1 MDKATEKTK
10 KNKKKKP
17 LRRAKHWG
25 TQVLPMA
32 GRLAVL
38 LIAIVVLGL
47 MFSAL
52 QGVGSAWL
60 RVALS
65 GAWSETESVS
75 CRFSSASASMPG
87 TTPQVESEMWRIP
100 MFSPSG

>member
-1 MDKATEKTK
+1 MDKATDKTK

-17 LRRAKHWG
+17 LRRAKRWG
-25 TQVLPMA
+25 GQVLPMA

-52 QGVGSAWL
+52 QGVG
-60 RVALS
+60 
-65 GAWSETESVS
+65 
-75 CRFSSASASMPG
+75 
-87 TTPQVESEMWRIP
+87 
-100 MFSPSG
+100 